1 MSYFCMDTKNL
12 ISEDKENISMNDA
25 PNNIE
30 KKKRDHRNERN
41 PHYGHIMSQESR
53 DRISKSQSERYDMI
67 RKLVKKG
74 MQQPMTE
81 ERVKQICGQVI
92 DDYFKKNLIEVKQ
105 NNNNKPMNIN
115 L

>member
-1 MSYFCMDTKNL
+1 
-12 ISEDKENISMNDA
+12 
-25 PNNIE
+25 
-30 KKKRDHRNERN
+30 
-41 PHYGHIMSQESR
+41 
-53 DRISKSQSERYDMI
+53 MI